1 MDALYVNYLHAKKI
15 PSQFGLKRFYLQTKL
30 PPSNKTRTVWY
41 TVTLMSS
48 IKATS
53 TTSTCFGPQ
62 DLLFFSISMYTPR
75 DFWMESFVMKL
86 TKFVVSASRF
96 ARSLSI
102 VDFLIIDLLI
112 WRAWSVGGGNTVVKT
127 KCTITGKDIIFWT
140 KIIQFT
146 WDGQPFRHSLSSC
159 AKNFILRNKLIHQTD
174 LQGFRGTVQ

>member
-1 MDALYVNYLHAKKI
+1 MDTLYVNYLHAKKI
-15 PSQFGLKRFYLQTKL
+15 PSQFGLNCFYLQTKL

-112 WRAWSVGGGNTVVKT
+112 WRAWSVGGGKYCRKNKMYHNRQRHHILDQDNTIYLGWP
-127 KCTITGKDIIFWT
+127 TI
-140 KIIQFT
+140 
-146 WDGQPFRHSLSSC
+146 SS
-159 AKNFILRNKLIHQTD
+159 
-174 LQGFRGTVQ
+174 